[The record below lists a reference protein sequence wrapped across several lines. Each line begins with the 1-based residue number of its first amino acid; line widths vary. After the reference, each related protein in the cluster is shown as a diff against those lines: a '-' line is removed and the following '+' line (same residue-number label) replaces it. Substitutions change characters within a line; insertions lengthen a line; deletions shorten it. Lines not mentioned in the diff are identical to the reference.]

1 MARQHP
7 FLYCSILVPTSPVVA
22 PLSTAGDNTFSQVFF
37 YSVRAHHMTPCVF
50 SLPTS
55 IFPPASPTSSLAL
68 ISRYSSL
75 VTHHEPLPPNP
86 THMYV
91 HMPFRISIPIRRH
104 RMCLTS
110 QSGRHPLFS
119 GNPGWQSDQGPDR
132 ASK

>member
-1 MARQHP
+1 M
-7 FLYCSILVPTSPVVA
+7 
-22 PLSTAGDNTFSQVFF
+22 
-37 YSVRAHHMTPCVF
+37 RAHHMTPKLCILASHFHLLSSF
-50 SLPTS
+50 SH
-55 IFPPASPTSSLAL
+55 FF
-68 ISRYSSL
+68 SRSHLSSL

-91 HMPFRISIPIRRH
+91 HMPFRNSIPIRRH

-119 GNPGWQSDQGPDR
+119 GNPGWQSDKGPDR